1 MTHLTDRA
9 LNGFT
14 TLEAPERFKSWEL
27 SISIDTTDKTN
38 FVLSILIFVEI
49 LLPCKMLNNELL
61 IMFSHCYKEHKGD
74 LTDEQSE
81 QRNARRRANYQKK
94 VGDGTI
100 DLQEKKQKLREWH
113 VQHPKNHD

>member
-49 LLPCKMLNNELL
+49 LLPCKMLNNEVL
-61 IMFSHCYKEHKGD
+61 IMSSHCCKEHKGD

-81 QRNARRRANYQKK
+81 QRNARRRANYRKK

-100 DLQEKKQKLREWH
+100 DLEEKKSEIARMARAT
-113 VQHPKNHD
+113 PKNHE